1 MRDIT
6 HSRLRE
12 LIAYDAASG
21 AFSWAAGN
29 EARGG
34 KRRAGT
40 AAGYTRPDGYVQMT
54 LDWNKYE
61 AGRVAWP
68 YMTGAWPAGDID
80 HRDGNPGNNRWLNLR
95 DIPHRQ
101 NIENR
106 RRPNRQNKAGLLGV
120 SPSQGGLYRAQITV
134 LGKCLLLGEFT
145 NAELAHAAYID
156 AKRQLHEGNTL

>member
-1 MRDIT
+1 MRNLT
-6 HSRLRE
+6 HARLRE
-12 LIAYDAASG
+12 LIAYDADAG
-21 AFSWAAGN
+21 TFSWAAGN

-40 AAGYTRPDGYVQMT
+40 AAGCTRPDGYVRLT
-54 LDWNKYE
+54 LDWNRYE
-61 AGRVAWP
+61 AGRVAWL
-68 YMTGAWPAGDID
+68 YMTGAWPAGEID
-80 HRDGNPGNNRWLNLR
+80 HRDGAPGNNRWSNLR

-120 SPSQGGLYRAQITV
+120 SSSRSGLYRARITV
-134 LGKCLLLGEFT
+134 SGQCLLLGEFAT
-145 NAELAHAAYID
+145 AELAHAAYID